1 MTPDLKNES
10 SLGLMPLVNGIVE
23 DAQTLIRQE
32 LSLFQSEVKED
43 LGRTR
48 TAAIPLV
55 TGLAASLLAG
65 FFLGSALIR
74 WLMFRW
80 PDLSDFA
87 AYGAVGAVLALI
99 GIILVVTGMTLLSA
113 IGAHP
118 KQSSNP
124 LKEKMPWK
132 KQI

>member
-1 MTPDLKNES
+1 MTPDDNNES
-10 SLGLMPLVNGIVE
+10 SVGLMPLVNGIVE

-55 TGLAASLLAG
+55 CGLAATLLAG
-65 FFLGSALIR
+65 FFLGTALVR
-74 WLMFRW
+74 WLMFQW

-87 AYGAVGAVLALI
+87 AYGAVGAVLAVI
-99 GIILVVTGMTLLSA
+99 GIILVVVGMTLVNA
-113 IGAHP
+113 IGAQPQSP
-118 KQSSNP
+118 KP

-132 KQI
+132 KQT